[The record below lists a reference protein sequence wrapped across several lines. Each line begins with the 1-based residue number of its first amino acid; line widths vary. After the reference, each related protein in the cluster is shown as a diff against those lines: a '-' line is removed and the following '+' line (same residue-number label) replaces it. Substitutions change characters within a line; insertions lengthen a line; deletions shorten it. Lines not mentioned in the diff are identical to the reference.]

1 MRRRLLLI
9 ACLIGL
15 LSVSAARADIL
26 VTIDITN
33 PAAVVFTAT
42 SAAPQ
47 SSGPNVPGT
56 GGIDFLHFFAVEI
69 SGFASGLVSQSTF
82 ATYLDSSY
90 PYQDWNTDE
99 YSRSNVDLQF
109 YSQKTSSQ
117 HFSTSDPAFVGT
129 GTVDFSAY
137 AAYLPTAG
145 ATGQITDGASGN
157 ASGDSRPLTVLGSYQ
172 VVPEPATWALL
183 ALGLAALL
191 PGLRKLRKPA
201 VARELR

>member
-1 MRRRLLLI
+1 MRFLLI
-9 ACLIGL
+9 LTAAVSL
-15 LSVSAARADIL
+15 LASNARADIL

-56 GGIDFLHFFAVEI
+56 SGIDFLHFFAIEI
-69 SGFASGLVSQSTF
+69 SGFALGLVSQSTF

-90 PYQDWNTDE
+90 PYLNWNTDN
-99 YSRSNVDLQF
+99 YSVDNVDLQF

-137 AAYLPTAG
+137 AAYLPTVG
-145 ATGQITDGASGN
+145 ATGRSPTATL
-157 ASGDSRPLTVLGSYQ
+157 ATP
-172 VVPEPATWALL
+172 PATRARSPSSAPIRWSPSPRRGRSSPSAS
-183 ALGLAALL
+183 AS
-191 PGLRKLRKPA
+191 PRCSPA
-201 VARELR
+201 CAG

>member
-1 MRRRLLLI
+1 MRFLLI
-9 ACLIGL
+9 LTAAVSL
-15 LSVSAARADIL
+15 LASNARADIL

-56 GGIDFLHFFAVEI
+56 SGIDFLHFFAIEI
-69 SGFASGLVSQSTF
+69 SGFALGLVSQSTF

-90 PYQDWNTDE
+90 PYLNWNTDN
-99 YSRSNVDLQF
+99 YSVDNVDLQF

-137 AAYLPTAG
+137 AAYLPTVG
-145 ATGQITDGASGN
+145 ATGQITDGYSGN
-157 ASGDSRPLTVLGSYQ
+157 ASGDSRPLTVLGTYQ

-183 ALGLAALL
+183 ALGLAACL
-191 PGLRKLRKPA
+191 PVLRRLRKST
-201 VARELR
+201 VS